1 MVCKASTRLCGPTFP
16 RDFSL
21 WCCQTLFRHRPLQR
35 RRRELRRLEDESASY
50 SSNVCWAP
58 DPSLF
63 SSRTSRHSKA
73 RILTNP
79 DIITSF
85 KARSKY
91 IWEKK
96 PILPNPES
104 KIYDF
109 CIGIWKDNGR
119 IALKWIIYNPD
130 LRRLHEKENYVQF
143 NRRHIL
149 PEILWKY
156 QSSWLAIHLL
166 QFAKRLANDV
176 DWHDPQFCDNRLLFR
191 LQTNVWVYQ
200 SHCGHYCGY
209 HHCSTLRCV
218 FSCRDNL

>member
-91 IWEKK
+91 IWGKNHFHK
-96 PILPNPES
+96 S
-104 KIYDF
+104 
-109 CIGIWKDNGR
+109 GIQ
-119 IALKWIIYNPD
+119 D
-130 LRRLHEKENYVQF
+130 LRLLHRNLKRQ
-143 NRRHIL
+143 
-149 PEILWKY
+149 WKNCTKVNNL
-156 QSSWLAIHLL
+156 QSGPNAAI
-166 QFAKRLANDV
+166 
-176 DWHDPQFCDNRLLFR
+176 
-191 LQTNVWVYQ
+191 
-200 SHCGHYCGY
+200 
-209 HHCSTLRCV
+209 
-218 FSCRDNL
+218 